1 MSLSRFRRL
10 FDSHPLSFILKFEG
24 AAKQSTLPLEQCR
37 RGGGGG
43 GGGGG
48 RFFVGGIRHCLIY
61 HSSHITPY
69 PGVLPMMAYTGRLRP
84 KGVLFFTLQVFD
96 FRISLVKVYIPGF
109 VITAGSAKNFI
120 ISFNFPCYSLFTELF
135 ACVVFVLWLGI
146 CVEVAVDS
154 ISRILGR

>member
-10 FDSHPLSFILKFEG
+10 IDSHPLSFILKFEG
-24 AAKQSTLPLEQCR
+24 TAKQSTLPLEQCR
-37 RGGGGG
+37 R
-43 GGGGG
+43 G

-120 ISFNFPCYSLFTELF
+120 ISFNFPCYSLFTELI

-154 ISRILGR
+154 ISRMFG